1 MEPWRAY
8 SLSLELMRRYDPNSN
23 ASTGRGRTDCA
34 TRDKVVVRAGRRTR
48 LDVVVKYCGD
58 YTYEII
64 RSH

>member
-1 MEPWRAY
+1 
-8 SLSLELMRRYDPNSN
+8 MRRYDPNSK
-23 ASTGRGRTDCA
+23 AGTGLGRTDCA